1 MKERKLKIKL
11 LKMLRDGYIT
21 YPEIAAM
28 LNTRNKRVLQAM
40 VDVINELYNE
50 KMILP
55 VNFGDE
61 KGLILLKK

>member
-11 LKMLRDGYIT
+11 LKMLRDGYVS
-21 YPEIAAM
+21 YPEIATM

-50 KMILP
+50 RMILP

-61 KGLILLKK
+61 KGLVLLKK

>member
-11 LKMLRDGYIT
+11 LKALRDGFLT
-21 YPEIAAM
+21 YEELLEI
-28 LNTRNKRVLQAM
+28 LKVKNDKKLQAFK
-40 VDVINELYNE
+40 DAANELYSQDLV
-50 KMILP
+50 LP

>member
-11 LKMLRDGYIT
+11 LKMLRDGYTT
-21 YPEIAAM
+21 YPEIASM
-28 LNTRNKRVLQAM
+28 LNTKNKKVLQAM

-50 KMILP
+50 RMILP